1 MNASLPPSG
10 ARRVLLLFCPLRKSS
25 RDRFAGILRYNLRT
39 NWELSVL
46 QANFSETPD
55 KTLLA
60 ELQRLRPHG
69 IVHMAGAGARLDAAL
84 RRARLAEAPVRIA
97 FEYQGAT
104 PGPPPH
110 GCVHLDNESVVR
122 AALDTFRRQG
132 LTHFAYASTITRISD
147 PHVAAR
153 LEAFNRLARPP
164 RNACATLVAP
174 ARGALP
180 DVARIAQWLARLP
193 KPCGVLLFNDQ
204 TALPV
209 YAACRQAGLT
219 TPGQIFLLGVDN
231 DTMFCDNMS
240 PGLSSIL
247 PDFER
252 SGYFAAGLLDR
263 CFRAGRP
270 PRGTARVEY
279 GVASVIER
287 ASTMDTSGASRYVL
301 RAREYIEHHPGE
313 RLTVGAIAHALN
325 LSPRLLEKHF
335 AACAGRTLQAEL
347 LDRRFARLRELLA
360 TTDRPVNELIE
371 VCGWNSISSAKR
383 IFKARYGETMRSYRA
398 SGGDLRHGPATSM

>member
-1 MNASLPPSG
+1 MEASLSPAG

-25 RDRFAGILRYNLRT
+25 RDRFAGVLRYNLRT

-60 ELQRLRPHG
+60 ELKRFRPHG
-69 IVHMAGAGARLDAAL
+69 IVHMAGAGVRIDAAL
-84 RRARLAEAPVRIA
+84 RRARLAERPVRIA
-97 FEYQGAT
+97 FEHRRTT
-104 PGPPPH
+104 PGSAPD
-110 GCVHLDNESVVR
+110 GSVCIDNESVVR
-122 AALDTFRRQG
+122 AALETFRRRG
-132 LTHFAYASTITRISD
+132 LAHFAYASTLTRISD
-147 PHVAAR
+147 PHVAVR
-153 LEAFNRLARPP
+153 LEAFNRLAHPP
-164 RNACATLVAP
+164 KGVAATLVAP

-231 DTMFCDNMS
+231 DTMVCDNMN

-252 SGYFAAGLLDR
+252 SGFFAASLLDR
-263 CFRAGRP
+263 CFRQGDA
-270 PRGTARVEY
+270 PRGTTRIEY

-347 LDRRFARLRELLA
+347 LDRRFARLRELLV
-360 TTDRPVNELIE
+360 TTDRPVSELIDM
-371 VCGWNSISSAKR
+371 CGWNSISSAKR
-383 IFKARYGETMRSYRA
+383 IFKARYGETMRAWRA
-398 SGGDLRHGPATSM
+398 SGGDSRHGPATSI